1 MQVGAVSLRRSLTRR
16 KWLQNAGVM
25 GAAAPLVLPSAV
37 SVFESGPTSEQEKQA
52 LEPREPTP
60 GLPARLFSFDPSL
73 YRFTPDED
81 TFLEE
86 VGQTTF
92 QYFWEQANPKTGQV
106 EDRAPADGGA
116 LRNASSVAATGF
128 GLTILCIAAK
138 RDWLEADAVRDRVK
152 ITLNFALKTVQHQ
165 HGFLYHF
172 VNGETGQRVLQS
184 EISPMDTCLF
194 LCGALTC
201 RAFFDD
207 KEIKQL
213 ATEFYERVDWPWL
226 LHNGQTLAM
235 GWMPEQGFLKTRWDS
250 YSELMMMYLLGMA
263 SPTHPLPPTVWNSWQ
278 RPQFEFDQI
287 AYIGAHAPI
296 FAHQFSHA
304 WFNFRGIHDK
314 YGDYFANSIVATK
327 IHKIWCLELSDR
339 FPDYSENL
347 WGVSASDSEHGYT
360 AWGGPP
366 TMGRVDGS
374 IVPCAAAGSL
384 PFLPKECVSVLQNV
398 REKYEKRAWKKYGYV
413 DAFNPLNNWGSL
425 DVIGIDAGIT
435 VVMAENA
442 RTGFVWEQ
450 FAKNPEVKKGLD
462 MAGFQPNGKS

>member
-1 MQVGAVSLRRSLTRR
+1 
-16 KWLQNAGVM
+16 M

-37 SVFESGPTSEQEKQA
+37 SALQAPQNPDQRQA

-81 TFLEE
+81 AFLEE
-86 VGQTTF
+86 FGQTSF

-106 EDRAPADGGA
+106 EDRGSADGGA

-128 GLTILCIAAK
+128 GLTVLCIAAK

-152 ITLNFALKTVQHQ
+152 VTLNFALRTVQHQ
-165 HGFLYHF
+165 HGFMYHF
-172 VNGETGQRVLQS
+172 VNGETGQRILQS
-184 EISPMDTCLF
+184 EVSPIDTCLF

-213 ATEFYERVDWPWL
+213 ATELYERVDWTWM
-226 LHNGQTLAM
+226 LHSSQTLTM
-235 GWMPEQGFLKTRWDS
+235 GWRPEQGFLKARWDS
-250 YSELMMMYLLGMA
+250 YSELMMMYLLGMG
-263 SPTHPLPPTVWNSWQ
+263 SPTHPLPATVWNSWQ

-296 FAHQFSHA
+296 FAHQYSHA

-360 AWGGPP
+360 PWGGPP
-366 TMGRVDGS
+366 TMGRIDGS

-384 PFLPKECVSVLQNV
+384 PFLPKECVSVLQNI

-425 DVIGIDAGIT
+425 DVLGIDAGIS

-462 MAGFQPNGKS
+462 MAGFQANGKS